1 MTRSSRSAVKREGKC
16 VCWVVV
22 SAAAVAVET
31 SSAVAV
37 VNSEKI
43 RILALRNG
51 GQEDKQRPDSVGLCG
66 GCPIYSQ
73 PNNSECRQ
81 IV

>member
-1 MTRSSRSAVKREGKC
+1 MKREGKS

-22 SAAAVAVET
+22 RAAAVAVET

-43 RILALRNG
+43 RMLAIRNG
-51 GQEDKQRPDSVGLCG
+51 GQEGKQRPDSTGSCG